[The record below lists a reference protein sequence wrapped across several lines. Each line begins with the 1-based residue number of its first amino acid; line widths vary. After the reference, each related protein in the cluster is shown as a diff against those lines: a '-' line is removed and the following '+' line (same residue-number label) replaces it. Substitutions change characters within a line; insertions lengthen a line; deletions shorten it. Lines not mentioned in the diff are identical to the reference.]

1 MEDNLQWKMI
11 IEGPLMEDNEDNLK
25 SKEVLHIA
33 GRHTALDIFSV
44 AVFFLFD
51 IENCHF
57 LDPQNISF
65 VDPSHPLTL
74 NPKFLEYLV
83 C

>member
-11 IEGPLMEDNEDNLK
+11 IEGSLMEDNEDNLK

-33 GRHTALDIFSV
+33 GRHTVLDIFSFT
-44 AVFFLFD
+44 VFFLFY

-57 LDPQNISF
+57 LDPTKYF
-65 VDPSHPLTL
+65 
-74 NPKFLEYLV
+74 F